1 MNGSRHAD
9 AMAVTR
15 INGKEEKGKGVL
27 DRMVEILGK
36 STINSF
42 ADVEPKQF
50 FFQKIQD
57 VVNQPIS
64 VEGFHT

>member
-42 ADVEPKQF
+42 ADAEPKQF
-50 FFQKIQD
+50 FL
-57 VVNQPIS
+57 
-64 VEGFHT
+64 